1 MAKYLRGGIQVH
13 KSSTFWSET
22 QPRTS
27 INVESLNL
35 TAVPICTMLSCIKL
49 GTAVRL
55 RLSTLIIDYYLIFL
69 ADFRHVLPVK
79 ISETAFDDLTTRT
92 RLTPHLHNIKSFVRK
107 VSILVCQNAKE
118 SLTVFRKAFFLCF
131 NVLSK
136 FSNVF
141 LVYLG
146 RVNIR

>member
-1 MAKYLRGGIQVH
+1 MERYGQVLAGRH
-13 KSSTFWSET
+13 SSSQKFNILET

-107 VSILVCQNAKE
+107 VSILACQNAKE
-118 SLTVFRKAFFLCF
+118 SLKVFFLCF